1 MTVEKEFQEFMKQ
14 LNEIKEEIEITK
26 QELRKLREEEKFWN
40 DVNEHFRTE
49 ELREIF

>member
-26 QELRKLREEEKFWN
+26 QELRKLKEEKFWN